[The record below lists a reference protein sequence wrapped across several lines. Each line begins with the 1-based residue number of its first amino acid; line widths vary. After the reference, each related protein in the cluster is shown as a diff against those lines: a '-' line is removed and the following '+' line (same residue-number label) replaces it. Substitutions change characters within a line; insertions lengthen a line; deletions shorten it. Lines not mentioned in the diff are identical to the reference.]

1 MMSCGSTL
9 CQHRKCRLPPAPI
22 RANFTPH
29 PRWEARR
36 TSMKTRSFNRIAN
49 GGIRFTELGF
59 GSAPMANL
67 YRAVSEED
75 AQGALNAAWD
85 TGCRYFDTAPLY
97 GLGLAETRLNTFFRS
112 KNRDDYVLS
121 TKVGRILKLCEPEER
136 TGIGKFFDVPNRR
149 EIYDFTYDGVMRSF
163 EASLERLGLDR
174 VDILFAH
181 DLDIFNHGT
190 QAQLDHYLAEFMTG
204 GYKALLALRDQGVIK
219 AFGAGVNEWQS
230 CQWLLERGDFD
241 LFLLA
246 GRYTLLE
253 QEALTSFLPL
263 CEARGLGIVLGGP
276 YNSGILATGAKP
288 GAWYNYNP
296 APQHVLEKVARIEAV
311 CTRHGVRLIE
321 AALNFPLTHPAVVSL
336 IPGGQVAA
344 EAKANLDILS
354 AKIPAAL
361 WADLKREGLM
371 RADAPTPV

>member
-1 MMSCGSTL
+1 
-9 CQHRKCRLPPAPI
+9 
-22 RANFTPH
+22 
-29 PRWEARR
+29 
-36 TSMKTRSFNRIAN
+36 MKTRHFNRLQN
-49 GGIRFTELGF
+49 GGIHFTELGY
-59 GSAPMANL
+59 GTAPMANL
-67 YRAVSEED
+67 YRAVSEQE
-75 AQGALNAAWD
+75 AFGALDAAWA

-97 GLGLAETRLNTFFRS
+97 GLGLAETRLNQFFRG
-112 KNRDDYVLS
+112 KKRDDYVLS
-121 TKVGRILKLCEPEER
+121 TKVGRILQLCKPEER

-149 EIYDFTYDGVMRSF
+149 EVYDFSYDGVMRSF

-181 DLDIFNHGT
+181 DLDVFNHKT
-190 QAQLDHYLAEFMTG
+190 QETLDHYLNQFMEG
-204 GYKALLALRDQGVIK
+204 GYKALIEMRDQGVIK
-219 AFGAGVNEWQS
+219 AIGAGVNEWQP

-263 CEARGLGIVLGGP
+263 CEKRGAGIILGGP

-296 APQHVLEKVARIEAV
+296 APQNVLDKVAKIEAV
-311 CTRHGVRLIE
+311 CAKHSVRLIE
-321 AALNFPLTHPAVVSL
+321 AALNFPLTHPAVMSL

-344 EAKANLDILS
+344 EVEANLRILS
-354 AKIPAAL
+354 AKIPAEL
-361 WADLKREGLM
+361 WQDLKTHGLM
-371 RADAPTPV
+371 REDAPTPA